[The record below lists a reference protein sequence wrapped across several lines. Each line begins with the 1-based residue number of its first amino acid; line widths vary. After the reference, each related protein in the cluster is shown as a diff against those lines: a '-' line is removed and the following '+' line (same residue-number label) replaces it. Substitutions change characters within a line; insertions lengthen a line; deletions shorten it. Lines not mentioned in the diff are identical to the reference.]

1 MVTVNVPTTL
11 ESKLF
16 GTPITYENRLSKSEL
31 KTLFY
36 VGRKLEL
43 IGCYLPMTQA
53 SPRIVKEHKS
63 YGYLMAREDG
73 RESRL
78 DFAAGQQIFGVS
90 AGNGYSEVKIKDADG
105 TLAAHYRL
113 L

>member
-11 ESKLF
+11 ENKLF
-16 GTPITYENRLSKSEL
+16 GTPISYENKLSRAEL

-43 IGCYLPMTQA
+43 IGCYLKMTA
-53 SPRIVKEHKS
+53 PSPRIVKEHKS
-63 YGYLMAREDG
+63 YGYLMTREDG
-73 RESRL
+73 RESRI
-78 DFAAGQQIFGVS
+78 DFATGQTIHGVS
-90 AGNGYSEVKIKDADG
+90 AGNGYYEIKIKDADG